1 MDKFISLFCNDIN
14 LSNKEELSQVKIGY
28 RTIKTAIATPIAI
41 SIAQYI
47 GVSNALS
54 AGILTILCIQPS
66 RKKSVQSAL
75 HRFIACILSMIF
87 SIVFFELLGYNPI
100 VLGLLLAVFIP
111 TTVFLKIEQGILTS
125 TVITL
130 NIYTFGTIK
139 LSYLTDQFSLI
150 LIGIGVGLLVNL
162 YMPSLEK
169 QLILK
174 RRKLENRFQK
184 VLLEIALYIREE
196 NMDWDGK
203 EINEIEDIFEETRLL
218 VERDRDNHLLR
229 DSHAFENYFR
239 MRFQQY
245 ELLQQ
250 MLPLVTRLPRKYEI
264 SESIADFFEEL
275 SDSVH
280 PGNTAVLFL
289 NDLKQL
295 KADFKSDALPKTQIE
310 FETRANLYQ
319 LLYDIE
325 QYLII
330 KSKFKASDITVKP
343 KKQKKTMKV

>member
-1 MDKFISLFCNDIN
+1 MIN
-14 LSNKEELSQVKIGY
+14 IIKIATYLKTEEKRLVKIGY

-66 RKKSVQSAL
+66 RKKSVESAW
-75 HRFIACILSMIF
+75 HRFLACILSIIF
-87 SIVFFELLGYNPI
+87 SFVFFELLGYNPI
-100 VLGLLLAVFIP
+100 VLGLLLVVFIP

-130 NIYTFGTIK
+130 NLYTFGTINFSFLK
-139 LSYLTDQFSLI
+139 DQFSLI

-169 QLILK
+169 QLIIK
-174 RRKLENRFQK
+174 RRVLEKKFQK

-196 NMDWDGK
+196 NMDWNGK
-203 EINEIEDIFEETRLL
+203 EINEIAEIFEETENL

-229 DSHAFENYFR
+229 DVHSFEIYFG
-239 MRFQQY
+239 MRHEQY
-245 ELLQQ
+245 ELLQR
-250 MLPLVTRLPRKYEI
+250 MLPLVTRLPKKYKT
-264 SESIADFFEEL
+264 SESIANFFEEL
-275 SDSVH
+275 SEAVH
-280 PGNTAVLFL
+280 PGNTADLFL
-289 NDLKQL
+289 EDLKEL
-295 KADFKSDALPKTQIE
+295 RAEFENNALPKTKIE

-325 QYLII
+325 EYLII
-330 KSKFKASDITVKP
+330 KSKFKASDVTENP
-343 KKQKKTMKV
+343 KKQKKTKKV